1 MQKKVDHWMEV
12 CELAAQEQDVKK
24 MLDLTNEMLRLL
36 DEESANS
43 KTNGPRV
50 LDNRQDRPRTLH
62 GPDCSEVAAESELG
76 AVLFMASG

>member
-1 MQKKVDHWMEV
+1 MEV

-50 LDNRQDRPRTLH
+50 LDNRQDRPKNIAR
-62 GPDCSEVAAESELG
+62 A
-76 AVLFMASG
+76 